1 LRPLRGAGFTLWR
14 LPRVPVSFAD
24 ANESFTLGYFRAS
37 LRDASRR
44 GRIRHVVDLP
54 GLRIETGAPG
64 VFGMLL
70 TSPVSESRPGAPGGG
85 RIRYVVD
92 LPGFRIET
100 GGSRRLLL
108 RRGSNRAHY
117 CKQVG
122 YPESP
127 HGSFY
132 TGFMLHS
139 ADYSSRSEHRR
150 GRPSVNETGV
160 LNLRELAP
168 LCGVAGWQVRSV
180 FLRAGVFHKKIITK
194 STNLC
199 IM

>member
-1 LRPLRGAGFTLWR
+1 MRTNPSPWAIFGRPSGTRAG
-14 LPRVPVSFAD
+14 
-24 ANESFTLGYFRAS
+24 G
-37 LRDASRR
+37 
-44 GRIRHVVDLP
+44 GRIRYVVDLP
-54 GLRIETGAPG
+54 GLKIETGG
-64 VFGMLL
+64 
-70 TSPVSESRPGAPGGG
+70 TRRG

-160 LNLRELAP
+160 VTLRESAP
-168 LCGVAGWQVRSV
+168 LCGVAGWRVRSV
-180 FLRAGVFHKKIITK
+180 FLRAGEQKKIVTK